1 MQHFFTCHE
10 YGVKKV
16 QNCFLHFKSWH
27 FSCDFCCIEFS
38 LDVYKS
44 CIKLLYLNYFK
55 LLSTA
60 FMLNI
65 PWTSH
70 LFSAATVNFE
80 NYLMFFIFILLFI
93 MTCVTLLCAGEALTQ
108 SDLDKLKKLEIH
120 RILKCLQNEVCS
132 EEVLS

>member
-1 MQHFFTCHE
+1 MRKFRIVFFISNHDI
-10 YGVKKV
+10 
-16 QNCFLHFKSWH
+16 FLVIFVVLSFLSMFISHVS
-27 FSCDFCCIEFS
+27 
-38 LDVYKS
+38 
-44 CIKLLYLNYFK
+44 KLLYLNYFK

-65 PWTSH
+65 PWTRH

-80 NYLMFFIFILLFI
+80 NYLTFCIILQHI
-93 MTCVTLLCAGEALTQ
+93 MTCITLLCAGEALTQ

-120 RILKCLQNEVCS
+120 RILKCLQNEVSS